1 MNDESDRNKQPNLN
15 QDSLNTGITGWLWV
29 KQGFEIFRKQP
40 AEMLSLF
47 FGYMFVSL
55 AVGLIPV
62 LGQVLPILLIPTLMM
77 GFMHACRQSQKG
89 TRVNFSMLFEGFR
102 SPAFSRLLTLGVF
115 YILAALL
122 VLGISS
128 LADDGML
135 WDVMVM
141 QKVVDEAAIRNSGML
156 GAMLLAAIAYIP
168 ALMAFWFAG
177 PLIMWNGMSVGK
189 AVFYSFFAVKRSG
202 RAFLVFGSAWLLI
215 GVFLPMFASVLI
227 GAIANSPVLVMI
239 IMVPVSLGLT
249 AVMYC
254 SFYPTYTDSF
264 GAPEVDVIMKE
275 DE

>member
-15 QDSLNTGITGWLWV
+15 QNSLNTGMTGWLWV

-62 LGQVLPILLIPTLMM
+62 LGQALPILLIPTLMM
-77 GFMHACRQSQKG
+77 GFMQACRQSQKG

-102 SPAFSRLLTLGVF
+102 SPAFSRLLTLGVL
-115 YILAALL
+115 YIIAALL

-128 LADDGML
+128 LADDGFL
-135 WDVMVM
+135 WEVMVM

-177 PLIMWNGMSVGK
+177 PLIMWNRMSVGK
-189 AVFYSFFAVKRSG
+189 AVFYSFFAVKKSG
-202 RAFLVFGSAWLLI
+202 RAFLVFGSAWLLL

-227 GAIANSPVLVMI
+227 GAIANSPVLIMI
-239 IMVPVSLGLT
+239 IMVPVSLALT

-254 SFYPTYTDSF
+254 SFYPTYIDVF
-264 GAPEVDVIMKE
+264 GAPEVDVLMKE